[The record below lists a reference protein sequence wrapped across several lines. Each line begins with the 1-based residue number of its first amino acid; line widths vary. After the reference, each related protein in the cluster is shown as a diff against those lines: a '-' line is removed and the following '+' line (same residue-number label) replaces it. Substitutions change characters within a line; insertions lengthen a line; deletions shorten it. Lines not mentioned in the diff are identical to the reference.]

1 MKTITLLLAALSI
14 ALAPLC
20 GATPGEDQ
28 SLLYILRQR
37 KMYVGDQ
44 GIISALDLAHVVCQM
59 RGRGIN
65 ALEIQRQLRTT
76 AVPEWTPHD
85 AEFFY
90 GAATMVYC
98 PELSA

>member
-14 ALAPLC
+14 ALAPTAS
-20 GATPGEDQ
+20 ATPGEDQ
-28 SLLYILRQR
+28 ALLYILRQR

-44 GIISALDLAHVVCQM
+44 GITSALELAHVVCQM

-65 ALEIQRQLRTT
+65 PVEIQRQMRTT
-76 AVPEWTPHD
+76 AVPVWTPHD

-98 PELSA
+98 PELNA